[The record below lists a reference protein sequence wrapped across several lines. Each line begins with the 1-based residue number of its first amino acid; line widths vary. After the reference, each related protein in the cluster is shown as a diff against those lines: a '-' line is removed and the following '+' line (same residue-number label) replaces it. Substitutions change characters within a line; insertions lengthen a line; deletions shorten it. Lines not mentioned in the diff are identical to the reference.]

1 MYEDVN
7 VSYNFNA
14 ADIREPE
21 KGVADFTKTIV
32 VPGTKNNHILFH
44 NQFDINLDS
53 VWDTRKKISCAIVT
67 DDVEVMRGYMRL
79 MKIIQRGNN
88 EYDYEVTVIGNTAS
102 LFKDVGGDEM
112 TVLNLARLDHVYN
125 KTNIVASWSATVGE
139 GYLYPMM
146 DNGNFQPNS
155 NAFMVS
161 HWLPAIYVK
170 EYIYRI
176 FEYYGYQYSSAF
188 FTSNFFKR
196 LIIPLISDMLRY
208 NAAEITSR
216 EFRVSRETSVQT
228 ITQPDLIDGALAYLD
243 FNNDSTSPNVNP
255 GGLYSLASDR
265 FTVVEAGFYS
275 FVLDTTFGVTIS
287 TEGLRITTFLDVYDI
302 NGNFKFDAQAYSGD
316 ITSNSTIHLI
326 IQTQGVEL
334 AVGDYVDAS
343 IIVRTTGNDSP
354 TQSLTITLNTG
365 SYFKNKVSNIEISV
379 DDTVYANSII
389 PEKTKIS
396 DFLAGIKKM
405 FNLYFSID
413 KDITNKYIIEPRDD
427 WYSSDIVDWSAK
439 LDISKDVETIP
450 MGDLDSKRYIFQYKK
465 DEDYYNSLYQDKFQ
479 ENYGTY
485 KKTIETD
492 FVKNDYTI
500 EPLFSNSPLHS
511 DTVSDRVYV
520 KLRKKDGTAP
530 TAPANLIKTNIRILY
545 YGGLKNPDIC

>member
-125 KTNIVASWSATVGE
+125 KTNIVASWNATVGE
-139 GYLYPMM
+139 GYVYPMM

-155 NAFMVS
+155 NAFLVG

-170 EYIYRI
+170 EYIDRI

-196 LIIPLISDMLRY
+196 LIIPFNSDVLKY
-208 NAAEITSR
+208 NAAELTSR
-216 EFRVSRETSVQT
+216 VWRVSRETSTFSFTATVAAGAQGDTT
-228 ITQPDLIDGALAYLD
+228 ID
-243 FNNDSTSPNVNP
+243 FNDDSTSPNVNP
-255 GGLYSLASDR
+255 GGIFNLSTDR
-265 FTVVEAGFYS
+265 FTSTKGGQYLLVAN
-275 FVLDTTFGVTIS
+275 IS
-287 TEGLRITTFLDVYDI
+287 TSATVAGGILDVLYGLDI
-302 NGNFKFDAQAYSGD
+302 AVFDSAGNPKGNNSETID
-316 ITSNSTIHLI
+316 ISLGTQTIICQLNI
-326 IQTQGVEL
+326 AL
-334 AVGDYVDAS
+334 SVGDYAIARVFY
-343 IIVRTTGNDSP
+343 VNY
-354 TQSLTITLNTG
+354 TG
-365 SYFKNKVSNIEISV
+365 SSIDIAPVIYTGSSFGANPVNTLIIEGDNIPL
-379 DDTVYANSII
+379 NSCI

-405 FNLYFSID
+405 FNLY
-413 KDITNKYIIEPRDD
+413 
-427 WYSSDIVDWSAK
+427 
-439 LDISKDVETIP
+439 
-450 MGDLDSKRYIFQYKK
+450 
-465 DEDYYNSLYQDKFQ
+465 
-479 ENYGTY
+479 
-485 KKTIETD
+485 
-492 FVKNDYTI
+492 
-500 EPLFSNSPLHS
+500 
-511 DTVSDRVYV
+511 
-520 KLRKKDGTAP
+520 
-530 TAPANLIKTNIRILY
+530 
-545 YGGLKNPDIC
+545 